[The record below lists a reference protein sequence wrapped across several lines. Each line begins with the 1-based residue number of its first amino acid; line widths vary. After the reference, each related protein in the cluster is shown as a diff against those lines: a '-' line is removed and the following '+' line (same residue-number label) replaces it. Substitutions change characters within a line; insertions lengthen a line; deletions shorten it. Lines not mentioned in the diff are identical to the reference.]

1 MKQRNLKTNNNLK
14 QNNMKK
20 AINNFKQ
27 QETAVKIGL
36 TFVGTFIVPILI
48 FIVSNI
54 LSGNLS
60 NF

>member
-1 MKQRNLKTNNNLK
+1 MR
-14 QNNMKK
+14 K

-27 QETAVKIGL
+27 QDTAVKIGL
-36 TFVGTFIVPILI
+36 TFVGTFIIPILI

-54 LSGNLS
+54 LSGNVS

>member
-1 MKQRNLKTNNNLK
+1 MR
-14 QNNMKK
+14 K

-36 TFVGTFIVPILI
+36 TFVATFILPMII
-48 FIVSNI
+48 FLVSNI
-54 LSGNLS
+54 LSGNIS